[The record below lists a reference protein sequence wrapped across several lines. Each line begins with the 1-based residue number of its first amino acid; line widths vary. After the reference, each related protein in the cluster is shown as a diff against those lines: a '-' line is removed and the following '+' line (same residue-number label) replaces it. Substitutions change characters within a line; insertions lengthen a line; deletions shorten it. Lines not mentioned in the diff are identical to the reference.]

1 MCVLHKTPARGS
13 VFENQLLLY
22 VVIALHASDLYTSRR
37 KVTVSAMLLC
47 YRLQSCA
54 VMTRMQRN
62 RRCSVPTSAPGDQ
75 ATGAPVQRML
85 SSAA

>member
-1 MCVLHKTPARGS
+1 VLHKMPAAS
-13 VFENQLLLY
+13 NVFENQLLLY
-22 VVIALHASDLYTSRR
+22 VMIALCASDVYTSCSV
-37 KVTVSAMLLC
+37 VTVSAMLLC

-54 VMTRMQRN
+54 LITRMQQN

-85 SSAA
+85 SSVE